1 MNYKTSTKVLFVI
14 LLIAMIPFGKSSAQ
28 VQGGTFFVDKSTPN
42 FTLHANEGKRE
53 AILEI
58 NFDKPFTEKPV
69 VLVSLSLIDLQGE
82 KFEVDTNLKGT
93 KEFETRGLKI
103 ATEATGVS
111 RDGFVLKVV
120 VWGNTKI
127 NAAGGSW
134 VAFK

>member
-1 MNYKTSTKVLFVI
+1 MKKINLINSISLFVFI
-14 LLIAMIPFGKSSAQ
+14 LIIHANNIQAQ
-28 VQGGTFFVDKSTPN
+28 NQGGTFFVDKSTPN

-53 AILEI
+53 AIVEI
-58 NFDKPFTEKPV
+58 NFEKPFAEKPV

-93 KEFETRGLKI
+93 QEFETRGLKI

-111 RDGFVLKVV
+111 RDGFVLKIV

-134 VAFK
+134 IAFK

>member
-14 LLIAMIPFGKSSAQ
+14 LLIALIPFSKISAQ
-28 VQGGTFFVDKSTPN
+28 TQGGTFFVDKSTPN

-58 NFDKPFTEKPV
+58 NFEKPFTEKPV

-82 KFEVDTNLKGT
+82 KFEVDMNVKGT
-93 KEFETRGLKI
+93 QNLETRGLKI

-134 VAFK
+134 IAFK